1 MGHLPTPF
9 YSNSTCYS
17 KQATGQIVFQNRPNP
32 FAVSKFYKQ
41 SIKEFNSHSNY
52 MGVGFSFMGVS
63 AKLTYLWNY
72 WFRVSFAAQS
82 RRDQCL

>member
-1 MGHLPTPF
+1 MGQTAPGETDFRIRHGLSAYTL
-9 YSNSTCYS
+9 YSNPRCYS

-52 MGVGFSFMGVS
+52 MSAGFGFVGVS
-63 AKLTYLWNY
+63 AKLGYL
-72 WFRVSFAAQS
+72 
-82 RRDQCL
+82 